1 MSLSEDTVAQS
12 STAPVASLRHPGLV
26 GTGHEWIGIE
36 RLVEGAERVGG
47 MLIRSVQFKRLFAS
61 IIRFAPHKATVLIQ
75 GESGTGKELVAR
87 SLHSLGAVPNG
98 PFVTFNCSN
107 LVDSLAE
114 SQLFGHVKGA
124 FTDARED
131 SLGYFRSAN
140 GGTLFLDE
148 IGELPLKLQPKL
160 LRAVEMHEVQPVG
173 SSHSYTVDIRL
184 VAASNRDLSAL
195 VKEGEFRDDL
205 YYRPQRRGID
215 HPAAARSTG
224 CDSGLRSATS
234 SRTILPPLAAQ
245 RTLRRISR
253 PAIEA
258 LCAYSWPGNV
268 RELAH
273 AVESAVLMSDGDSI
287 TVNELPSNVLEGREA
302 STPQIAEAP
311 GSGIPVEI
319 AETSATAAPTINGA
333 ATGESKFSLDAAIR
347 EASKDALVRALN
359 ATHGNCHRAADLLGV
374 SRYTVYRMLARYG
387 LTESRG
393 YRSWRKNPLIPAF
406 AGTQRHLICRF
417 RLNPRAC
424 ARQVFEA
431 CAGEF
436 PGGQIS
442 SNQVLQLL
450 DFGAIIFAQ
459 PPLNVPAQRR
469 ERSASFQHVLDDP
482 ALAHPIRGAMIS
494 AIDKPS
500 DHIARDLRQ
509 ARTGGQIIDGEHP
522 FGADL
527 RRRDRKARD
536 ADEIADG
543 IQECL
548 RVCFEVVVD
557 QNLHPLP
564 VEGGE
569 PLRQM
574 SSVTTRFDQI
584 AARGS
589 GVFKIHLGRDD
600 ASQHPVVRI
609 GALDGIAQGANYFAP
624 RQISRN
630 PLARRRRRE
639 IHRTQFTDRHL
650 ALAMAKVIG
659 IPVDA
664 AIVKAGEKSVS
675 LRSAGR

>member
-1 MSLSEDTVAQS
+1 
-12 STAPVASLRHPGLV
+12 
-26 GTGHEWIGIE
+26 
-36 RLVEGAERVGG
+36 

-173 SSHSYTVDIRL
+173 SSHSYKVDIRL
-184 VAASNRDLSAL
+184 VAATNRDLRAM
-195 VKEGEFRDDL
+195 VKAGEFRDDL
-205 YYRPQRRGID
+205 YYRLN
-215 HPAAARSTG
+215 AAA
-224 CDSGLRSATS
+224 L
-234 SRTILPPLAAQ
+234 TIPPLRDRRDAIPAFVGHFVEQ
-245 RTLRRISR
+245 YCRLFAKDLRRISR

-393 YRSWRKNPLIPAF
+393 YRSWRKNPL
-406 AGTQRHLICRF
+406 
-417 RLNPRAC
+417 
-424 ARQVFEA
+424 
-431 CAGEF
+431 
-436 PGGQIS
+436 
-442 SNQVLQLL
+442 
-450 DFGAIIFAQ
+450 
-459 PPLNVPAQRR
+459 
-469 ERSASFQHVLDDP
+469 
-482 ALAHPIRGAMIS
+482 
-494 AIDKPS
+494 
-500 DHIARDLRQ
+500 
-509 ARTGGQIIDGEHP
+509 
-522 FGADL
+522 
-527 RRRDRKARD
+527 
-536 ADEIADG
+536 
-543 IQECL
+543 
-548 RVCFEVVVD
+548 
-557 QNLHPLP
+557 
-564 VEGGE
+564 
-569 PLRQM
+569 
-574 SSVTTRFDQI
+574 
-584 AARGS
+584 
-589 GVFKIHLGRDD
+589 
-600 ASQHPVVRI
+600 
-609 GALDGIAQGANYFAP
+609 
-624 RQISRN
+624 
-630 PLARRRRRE
+630 
-639 IHRTQFTDRHL
+639 
-650 ALAMAKVIG
+650 
-659 IPVDA
+659 
-664 AIVKAGEKSVS
+664 
-675 LRSAGR
+675 